1 MIRPGQD
8 YWGLK
13 WQWSVRNKEKANAIP
28 EKRYDQQQHG
38 KTTARGPALQQHPNQ
53 PDQGARVIR

>member
-8 YWGLK
+8 YMGLK
-13 WQWSVRNKEKANAIP
+13 WLWSVRNKEKANAIP

-38 KTTARGPALQQHPNQ
+38 KTTARGHALQQHP
-53 PDQGARVIR
+53 D